1 MQEEVSHQVAE
12 ETNRNLRALSIVTI
26 MFLPPTLIAGFF
38 GMNLKGLPFSGGDA
52 GFWGGVAA
60 AVASSIVVYAVLRW
74 FGIRSR

>member
-1 MQEEVSHQVAE
+1 MAE

-26 MFLPPTLIAGFF
+26 MLLPPTLIAGFF

-60 AVASSIVVYAVLRW
+60 AVAPSIVVYAVLRW